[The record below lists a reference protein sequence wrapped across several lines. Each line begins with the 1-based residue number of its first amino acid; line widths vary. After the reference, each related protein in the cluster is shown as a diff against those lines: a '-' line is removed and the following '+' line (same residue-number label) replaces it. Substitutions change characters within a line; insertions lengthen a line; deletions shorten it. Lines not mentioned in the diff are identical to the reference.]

1 MAGAPTG
8 RVAEVAGE
16 VLAGFHSPWNSRWH
30 NPWNSPW
37 HNPWHNPWNS
47 PWNNPWNSLWHNPWR
62 SLWRSPLG
70 TSLAPLGRCGGCG
83 W

>member
-30 NPWNSPW
+30 NPWNS
-37 HNPWHNPWNS
+37 
-47 PWNNPWNSLWHNPWR
+47 LWHNPWR

>member
-37 HNPWHNPWNS
+37 HNPW
-47 PWNNPWNSLWHNPWR
+47 
-62 SLWRSPLG
+62 RSPLG

>member
-16 VLAGFHSPWNSRWH
+16 VLAGFHSPWNS
-30 NPWNSPW
+30 
-37 HNPWHNPWNS
+37 PWHNPWNS
-47 PWNNPWNSLWHNPWR
+47 LWHSPWNSLWHNP
-62 SLWRSPLG
+62 WRSPLG